1 MMRER
6 YLPQDRHSLQL
17 AKVLRKNCT
26 REEKHLWYDC
36 LKKMPVQFYR
46 QYVIE
51 KYIVDFFCPKANL
64 VIELDGS
71 QHFEEEAML
80 YDAERT
86 KVLESYGL
94 LVLRYTNHDIHTK
107 FDDICKDI
115 YRQIVIRTES
125 LP

>member
-1 MMRER
+1 MKHREGGVF
-6 YLPQDRHSLQL
+6 YK
-17 AKVLRKNCT
+17 AKELRKNMT
-26 REEKHLWYDC
+26 PQERKLWYC
-36 LKKMPVQFYR
+36 YLKDSGIHWNR
-46 QYVIE
+46 QKVIG
-51 KYIVDFFCPKANL
+51 KYIVDFCCSKYK
-64 VIELDGS
+64 VIIELDGS
-71 QHFEEEAML
+71 QHFEEEALL

-115 YRQIVIRTES
+115 YRHIVIRTES

>member
-1 MMRER
+1 MKRER
-6 YLPQDRHSLQL
+6 YLPQDLHSLQL

-26 REEKHLWYDC
+26 REEKRLWYDC
-36 LKKMPVQFYR
+36 LKQMPLQFYR

-64 VIELDGS
+64 VIEIDGS
-71 QHFEEEAML
+71 QHFEEEALL
-80 YDAERT
+80 YDAQRT

-107 FDDICKDI
+107 FDDVCSDI
-115 YRQIVIRTES
+115 YRHTVIRTES